1 MADAP
6 SEAALAAPLENA
18 CRALERGDYGQVLRL
33 LEPLASQHPPATS
46 TGAGVRLLMATA
58 LMGQGQTDQA
68 ASCCRSLNRCP
79 DPQLRAQLENTRAR
93 ILQILQLDKENE
105 QLLLRCSLA
114 ANRPADTA
122 APTASVSMLQKIY
135 ARCS

>member
-1 MADAP
+1 MTQFEAIRDHQQLCDEIHQCVLEENRFLRQHQRVPDATLLDRKR
-6 SEAALAAPLENA
+6 ELLARLDTTLGGL
-18 CRALERGDYGQVLRL
+18 RAV
-33 LEPLASQHPPATS
+33 P
-46 TGAGVRLLMATA
+46 
-58 LMGQGQTDQA
+58 A
-68 ASCCRSLNRCP
+68 ASAR